1 MLCEACKKEPATVH
15 LTTASK
21 PEVTG
26 ERTFHFCEACAKA
39 IVPLMPELPP
49 QLLCLSDLYRSR
61 LYDALQSSHPEAFYT
76 REDPKL
82 RRKATNAM
90 ETFLREQLRKDKI
103 DIGDFAFQM
112 LLHDFSFSRHFYE
125 RRDLYHRM
133 HPRIAE
139 H

>member
-1 MLCEACKKEPATVH
+1 MLCEACKKELATVH

-21 PEVTG
+21 PEDVG

-49 QLLCLSDLYRSR
+49 QLLCLSDLYRSK
-61 LYDALQSSHPEAFYT
+61 LYDALESSHPEAFYASD
-76 REDPKL
+76 DPKL

-90 ETFLREQLRKDKI
+90 ETFLREQLKKDKI

-112 LLHDFSFSRHFYE
+112 VLHDFSFSRHFYE
-125 RRDLYHRM
+125 RWDLYHGL
-133 HPRIAE
+133 HPRIE
-139 H
+139 L